1 MDRLGHFCRWLG
13 IFKIFKFPEK
23 MNADE
28 DLNEEISVLA
38 HIYENLRVFEH
49 FGVISGKNYLIID
62 FRVKI

>member
-1 MDRLGHFCRWLG
+1 MDRLGHFCRCLE

-49 FGVISGKNYLIID
+49 FGLISEIWH
-62 FRVKI
+62 